1 MGDGGQR
8 GETTPAARR
17 VSRRAFLRRAGLFGF
32 GLAALPVLAACGGTA
47 TPTEPPLP
55 TAPPSGGASPAAGG
69 AQPTVSTRR
78 YTGSLQLLQ
87 WSSFVP
93 AADAEIQR
101 QAAEWG
107 KQHGV
112 QVAIE
117 TVNGNDLQTKTSA
130 AVQSKSGPDIIQMQY
145 NWPWLYDEQCV
156 DVSQV
161 YNDLGKQLGG
171 YHQVMEAYCKV
182 NDTPKA
188 IPYAI
193 VSNAWVYRDDW
204 FKAIGAA
211 LPTTFQELHDTG
223 KQLKAKNQPMGQA
236 LGHAYGDANT
246 MWYGFLW
253 GYGGK
258 EVEQDGK
265 TVAINSPE
273 TLAAVEAAVALY
285 QDAFDPG
292 VLSWDDSSNN
302 RAFLG
307 GQISATLNGASIYI
321 TAKQQSPDLAKN
333 IAHGLPLKGPKD
345 QGVIHLNLSHAVM
358 AYSQNQDAA
367 QDFLYWL
374 MQPAQYNRWLQV
386 SGGYNVGVLHA
397 YDNNPIWEQE
407 PVLAPYRD
415 SVKFGRW
422 PGWPGQPNLA
432 ASEALARY
440 LIVDM
445 FAKACQ
451 GTAPKDAIAA
461 TEAALKQIYGGG

>member
-8 GETTPAARR
+8 GDTTPAARLN
-17 VSRRAFLRRAGLFGF
+17 RRQFLHRAGLFSA
-32 GLAALPVLAACGGTA
+32 GLAALPLLAACGGGAA
-47 TPTEPPLP
+47 TPTVPA
-55 TAPPSGGASPAAGG
+55 APPAPASGGASPAAGG
-69 AQPTVSTRR
+69 ARPTASTRQ
-78 YTGSLQLLQ
+78 YSGALQLLQ

-93 AADAEIQR
+93 AADAEIKR
-101 QAAEWG
+101 QGAEWG

-112 QVAIE
+112 AVTIE

-145 NWPWLYDEQCV
+145 NWPWLYDEQCA

-161 YNDLGKQLGG
+161 YGDLAKQLGG
-171 YHQVMEAYCKV
+171 YYDVMEAYCKV
-182 NDTPKA
+182 DGTPKA

-193 VSNAWVYRDDW
+193 VSNAWVYRADW
-204 FKAIGAA
+204 LQAIGKAA
-211 LPTTFQELHDTG
+211 PTTFQELHDTG
-223 KQLKAKNQPMGQA
+223 KALKAKNQPMGQA
-236 LGHAYGDANT
+236 LGHSYGDANT

-253 GYGGK
+253 SYGGR

-285 QDAFDPG
+285 NDAFDPG
-292 VLSWDDSSNN
+292 VLSWDDGSNN

-307 GQISATLNGASIYI
+307 EQISATLNGASIYI
-321 TAKQQSPDLAKN
+321 TAKEQNPDLAKT
-333 IAHGLPLKGPKD
+333 IVHGLPLKGPKD
-345 QGVIHLNLSHAVM
+345 QAIIHLNLSHAVM
-358 AYSQNQDAA
+358 AYSQHQDAA
-367 QDFLYWL
+367 RDLLYWL
-374 MQPAQYNRWLQV
+374 MQPEQYNRWLQA

-397 YDNNPIWEQE
+397 YDDNPVWRQE
-407 PVLAPYRD
+407 PGLTPYRD
-415 SVKFGRW
+415 SVQFGRW
-422 PGWPGQPNLA
+422 PGWPGPPA
-432 ASEALARY
+432 RPASEALARY

-461 TEAALKQIYGGG
+461 TEAALKQVYGG